1 VAIVGASG
9 AGKTTLADLILGVLV
24 PQSGKILISGIEPQ
38 DAVGKWPGAIAYVPQ
53 DVAIV
58 DGTIK
63 ENISLGYPI
72 DTATDGIIEFA
83 IQIANLEE
91 FIMSLKNRLDTNV
104 GERGNLISGGQR
116 QRIGIARAMYTRPK
130 LLVLD
135 EATSSLDGTSESAIS
150 ESIDS
155 MRGKTTVILIAHRL
169 STVKNADIVIYL
181 ENGKI
186 LAADTFT
193 KVREQVANFD
203 EQIRLMS
210 P

>member
-1 VAIVGASG
+1 
-9 AGKTTLADLILGVLV
+9 
-24 PQSGKILISGIEPQ
+24 
-38 DAVGKWPGAIAYVPQ
+38 
-53 DVAIV
+53 
-58 DGTIK
+58 
-63 ENISLGYPI
+63 
-72 DTATDGIIEFA
+72 
-83 IQIANLEE
+83 
-91 FIMSLKNRLDTNV
+91 MSLKNRLDTNV

-150 ESIDS
+150 DSIDS

-169 STVKNADIVIYL
+169 STVKNADVVIYL